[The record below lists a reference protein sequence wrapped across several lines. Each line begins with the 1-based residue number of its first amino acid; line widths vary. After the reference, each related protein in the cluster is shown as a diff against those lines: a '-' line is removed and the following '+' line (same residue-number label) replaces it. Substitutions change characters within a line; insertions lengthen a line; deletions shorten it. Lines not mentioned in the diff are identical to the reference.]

1 MENHNNTQPLAKQK
15 MSVLL
20 TEEEEKQYE
29 QQSQEKALAR
39 KQQYKKW
46 LVFTLMGLVF
56 LGCMYLLF
64 GGDTSSENDPKSM
77 DELVPEAKENVLPS
91 DKEIA
96 YEQALL
102 DQKQSQQEAALG
114 VLSDYWAQDEISQT
128 THSQAPQRK
137 KESSTPNA
145 IAHSAHTYRDIH
157 HTLGN
162 FYQDNS
168 VMEEKQRLE
177 EEIEMLKAQLSEKE
191 NQDPLDTQMALMEK
205 SYQMASKYLPQN
217 TNGTSTLPSDGFS
230 ENTKVTNSVPTTEKA
245 SVLPVYTTENKVV
258 SRLPRKENDSVL
270 TQHWLTQNQRNFVG
284 AESFKQTA
292 TPLKNSIRACVH
304 WQQSIRE
311 NTRVPLRL
319 LEPIRVAQILIP
331 QGELLTA
338 TAKVNGDRLL
348 LEIHSLEYKGKV
360 IPIALTA
367 YDLDGQQGLYL
378 PYTPDANAFREIA
391 ASMGG
396 NSGTSFTFN
405 SSAKDQII
413 SDMTKSV
420 VQGTSSYL
428 SKKITRPAIKVKA
441 GYQVLLVAKK

>member
-1 MENHNNTQPLAKQK
+1 MENHTNTQQSAKQK
-15 MSVLL
+15 ISVLL

-29 QQSQEKALAR
+29 QQNEEKTFAR

-64 GGDTSSENDPKSM
+64 GGDTSSEDTKNNIE
-77 DELVPEAKENVLPS
+77 ELVPQAKENVLPS

-102 DQKQSQQEAALG
+102 DKKQLQREAALG
-114 VLSDYWAQDEISQT
+114 VLSDYWIEDANSQT
-128 THSQAPQRK
+128 PQKEELDTKENAITHSAY
-137 KESSTPNA
+137 
-145 IAHSAHTYRDIH
+145 TYRDIH

-177 EEIEMLKAQLSEKE
+177 EEIESLKSQLSEKE
-191 NQDPLDTQMALMEK
+191 NQDPLDMQMALMEK

-217 TNGTSTLPSDGFS
+217 TNGATTLPSDGFS
-230 ENTKVTNSVPTTEKA
+230 ANAKDFNTVNTPEKVPVY
-245 SVLPVYTTENKVV
+245 PVYTSENKTV
-258 SRLPRKENDSVL
+258 SRLPRNENDSVFFEQWHK
-270 TQHWLTQNQRNFVG
+270 TQQRSFINM
-284 AESFKQTA
+284 ESSKSAPKF
-292 TPLKNSIRACVH
+292 LKNSIRACVH

-319 LEPIRVAQILIP
+319 LEPIWVAQTYIP

-338 TAKVNGDRLL
+338 TAKVSGDRLL
-348 LEIHSLEYKGKV
+348 LDIHSLEYKGKV
-360 IPIALTA
+360 IAVALTA

-396 NSGTSFTFN
+396 NSGTNFTFN
-405 SSAKDQII
+405 ASAKDQII

-428 SKKITRPAIKVKA
+428 SKKITRPAIKIKA
-441 GYQVLLVAKK
+441 GYQVLLVAQK